1 MVELTVKEKEFLR
14 TRWNKTFNRFREDWN
29 RWENHT
35 LKQYVLEFAELADL
49 HIKAGLIGIKRKEI
63 SSYLVTQ
70 FIKDGRR
77 VSPRYIQEILG
88 EEYKRNYSESE
99 LNTQLKE
106 PTWVTIETA
115 DPGIIL
121 ERDQFNDIKI
131 NGVEQTPKKEV
142 KIINAESEPI
152 KEITSPTFNKTTKSI
167 YALEQIGSLIER
179 IAHHFR
185 ENYMDNREILDKTY
199 PAKLQFYVDQ
209 YAKHSN
215 AKKAI
220 DERGKWGDYEKI
232 MSKFLMDTGE
242 TTARMAELLNYS
254 SKYGSIGI
262 DRHGEFV
269 DAQTKQFKKEL
280 LEFLMICPMCSKNIY
295 HKINEEI
302 EKYRKGIELEIRVAI

>member
-1 MVELTVKEKEFLR
+1 MTKLTTKDKEFLR
-14 TRWNKTFNRFREDWN
+14 ERWNTTFSRFRDDWN

-35 LKQYVLEFAELADL
+35 LKQYILEFAELADL

-77 VSPRYIQEILG
+77 ISPRYIQEVLG
-88 EEYKRNYSESE
+88 EQYKRNYLESE

-106 PTWVTIETA
+106 PVWVVIETG
-115 DPGIIL
+115 DPALLL
-121 ERDQFNDIKI
+121 EQDQFNDIKI
-131 NGVEQTPKKEV
+131 NGVEQTPKKEPQEQLEPTYQ
-142 KIINAESEPI
+142 KPIIE
-152 KEITSPTFNKTTKSI
+152 PTFNNTTKAI
-167 YALEQIGSLIER
+167 YALEQTGSLIER

-185 ENYMDNREILDKTY
+185 ENYMDTRDILDKEFKG
-199 PAKLQFYVDQ
+199 KLQFYMDQ

-242 TTARMAELLNYS
+242 TTAHMAERLNYS

-269 DAQTKQFKKEL
+269 DEQTKRFKKKL
-280 LEFLMICPMCSKNIY
+280 LEFLMICPLCSKNIY

-302 EKYRKGIELEIRVAI
+302 EKYRKGIELEVTVAI